1 MAKKYTS
8 TKAKKAAKSKTANKY
23 NPNHK
28 PENMSLEEWQR
39 ALRIQVA
46 KKEELRIL
54 PIDKAAE
61 GYFRVINPRSGKSY
75 SVVYRGNFSTWNY
88 CSCPDFRT
96 NRLGT
101 CKHIEAVAIAADGK
115 YARKKY
121 SLPARSTVY
130 LDYRGERTIRLRAG
144 GDNESQIRKIATRYF
159 DREMRLRDDKY
170 GEFEKFLSEARAID
184 PAFKCMDDAMSFIL
198 EKRERIHRNHIADST
213 ADLCDGLLKVNLY
226 PYQRKG
232 VEFAFRAGRTL
243 IADDMGL
250 GKTIQAIGSAVS
262 LKKYGFV
269 SDVWIVCPTSL
280 KYQWKSEIEKF
291 CDESVLVI
299 EGNLIKRDQ
308 DLCADGSFF
317 KIISYQ
323 SLSNN
328 IKHGLRRMPSL
339 IIYDEVQR
347 LKNWDTKMSKAMRDV
362 SSDYVIALSG
372 TPLENRL
379 SELYSVMQL
388 VDQYALG
395 PYWQFV
401 DETTD
406 TDATGRVVGY
416 RNLHK
421 VKERMESLLVR
432 RLKRDVQLQMPAR
445 TDKTLFVPVTKEQK
459 AIHDDCNWQVGIL
472 LARWKK
478 LGFLPEKDR
487 KKLLL
492 MLSMMRMA
500 ADSTF
505 ILDQKTRHDTKI
517 EEACQIVS
525 DMIESGD
532 EKVVIFS
539 QWERMQRIMAQ
550 ELERHGIDAKVLNG
564 SVPSEKRGK
573 LINDFMSDPDC
584 RVFLSTDAGSTG
596 LNLQAASIIINL
608 DLPWNP
614 AVLEQRIARVYRLGQ
629 QRNVAIINMVSKGTI
644 EERMLDTLAFKT
656 GLFEGVFDGGE
667 DSIVLSGKKFDKFA
681 ELISDKLEQSEQGP
695 DSEQES
701 ESEEDEKEI
710 LPGQEAEYQAEE
722 EEYEEI
728 SNQDDYDGSDAL
740 TDDKAGSDAVS
751 EDNDENQSSGNES
764 STHEVS
770 GKEASDRDTSDKETS
785 KEGTS
790 DKDATG
796 KPASAGYPDSPE
808 KVKQNPSTLLS
819 KGLEFLGGLSKA
831 LSTPESRKEF
841 VDGIVKEDPATGQ
854 KSISIPVESKETV
867 ENILGMFAD
876 LITTFKNR

>member
-1 MAKKYTS
+1 MAKKHTS
-8 TKAKKAAKSKTANKY
+8 AKSKTPSKY

-28 PENMSLEEWQR
+28 PAKMSLEEWQR

-46 KKEELRIL
+46 KKENLGVL
-54 PIDKAAE
+54 PTDNVEE
-61 GYFRVINPRSGKSY
+61 GYFRVANPKSGKSY
-75 SVVYRGNFSTWNY
+75 SVVYRGNFSSWNY

-96 NRLGT
+96 NRLGS
-101 CKHIEAVAIAADGK
+101 CKHIEAVALAANEK
-115 YARKKY
+115 YARKTY
-121 SLPARSTVY
+121 HLPGRSTIY
-130 LDYRGERTIRLRAG
+130 LDYKGERVIRLRAG
-144 GDNESQIRKIATRYF
+144 GPNERHITKIASGYF
-159 DREMRLRDDKY
+159 DRQMRLRTDKY
-170 GEFEKFLSEARAID
+170 DDFEKFLEEARAID
-184 PAFKCMDDAMSFIL
+184 PAIKCMDDAMSFIL
-198 EKRERIHRNHIADST
+198 EKRERIRRNQIADSEPNM
-213 ADLCDGLLKVNLY
+213 CDGLLKVNLY
-226 PYQRKG
+226 PYQQKG
-232 VEFAFRAGRTL
+232 VEFAFRSGRTL

-250 GKTIQAIGSAVS
+250 GKTIQAIGAAVL

-269 SDVWIVCPTSL
+269 DDVWIVCPTSL

-291 CDESVLVI
+291 CEESAEVI
-299 EGNLIKRDQ
+299 EGNLIKRSH
-308 DLCADGSFF
+308 DLYAESSFF
-317 KIISYQ
+317 KIISYH
-323 SLSNN
+323 SISNN
-328 IKHGLRRMPSL
+328 IKHGLKRMPSL
-339 IIYDEVQR
+339 VIYDEVQR
-347 LKNWDTKMSKAMRDV
+347 LKNWDTKMAKAMRDLT
-362 SSDYVIALSG
+362 SDYVIALSG

-401 DETTD
+401 NETTD
-406 TDATGRVVGY
+406 TDDSGRVVGY

-421 VKERMESLLVR
+421 VKEMMKPVLVR
-432 RLKRDVQLQMPAR
+432 RLKKEVQLQMPSR
-445 TDKTLFVPVTKEQK
+445 TDKILYVPVTKEQR

-487 KKLLL
+487 RRLLL
-492 MLSMMRMA
+492 LLSMMRMA

-550 ELERHGIDAKVLNG
+550 ELEQHGINSIVLNG

-573 LINDFMSDPDC
+573 LINEFMSDPDC

-629 QRNVAIINMVSKGTI
+629 QRGVAIINMVSKNTI

-667 DSIVLSGKKFDKFA
+667 DSIVLNGKKFDRFA
-681 ELISDKLEQSEQGP
+681 ELVADTHELTYEETGPVKEDTEEISVQKV
-695 DSEQES
+695 ES
-701 ESEEDEKEI
+701 QTED
-710 LPGQEAEYQAEE
+710 

-728 SNQDDYDGSDAL
+728 SDQDDYCENTVAEDSIGQDEPS
-740 TDDKAGSDAVS
+740 AG
-751 EDNDENQSSGNES
+751 
-764 STHEVS
+764 
-770 GKEASDRDTSDKETS
+770 ETS
-785 KEGTS
+785 VEAPVAEDGIQ
-790 DKDATG
+790 DKNNTPEEQKDDA
-796 KPASAGYPDSPE
+796 AA
-808 KVKQNPSTLLS
+808 LLS
-819 KGLEFLGGLSKA
+819 KGMEFLGGLSKV
-831 LSTPESRKEF
+831 LSTSESRKKF
-841 VDGIVKEDPATGQ
+841 VESIVKEDPTTGG
-854 KSISIPVESKETV
+854 KSISIPVKNKETV
-867 ENILGMFAD
+867 ENILCMVAHLFSG
-876 LITTFKNR
+876 LK